1 MWAAL
6 FCIRIQPWK
15 KLTRIWPEPVF
26 RTTQS
31 NMFFNASLAAHTK
44 IYIPYLMKTAQI
56 KLLKGSTE
64 LYRGHDPAE
73 WDSFGGQNRLL
84 KESTELCWGQ
94 DTAEWA
100 GQRISDYYIKE
111 STELC
116 WGQDTAE
123 WDSFGGQNRLLKE
136 STELCWGQDTAEWA
150 GQRKSDYKEDHQ
162 NLAESWTP
170 RSGTP
175 WWSGKNISCRLLK
188 LSTEL
193 AESWTP
199 RRAGQSIWDE

>member
-1 MWAAL
+1 MWTAL

-15 KLTRIWPEPVF
+15 KPTRIWPEPVF

-31 NMFFNASLAAHTK
+31 NMFFDASLAAHTK
-44 IYIPYLMKTAQI
+44 LYKPYLMKTAQI

-64 LYRGHDPAE
+64 LYRGHDP
-73 WDSFGGQNRLL
+73 
-84 KESTELCWGQ
+84 
-94 DTAEWA
+94 
-100 GQRISDYYIKE
+100 
-111 STELC
+111 
-116 WGQDTAE
+116 AE